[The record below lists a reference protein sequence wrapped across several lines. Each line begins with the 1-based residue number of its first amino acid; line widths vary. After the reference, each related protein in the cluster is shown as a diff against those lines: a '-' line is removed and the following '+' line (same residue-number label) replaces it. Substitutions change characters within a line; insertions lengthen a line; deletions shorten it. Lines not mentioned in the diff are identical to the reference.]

1 MRSQTQVQKRPLG
14 VTILAVLAGVALV
27 LSVVHL
33 LQALGILPYVL
44 AAGNV
49 KDFNLWYVL
58 VWGLLIWVWAW
69 VVQALWT
76 MDPSAWLFL
85 LVVSGFNM
93 MFDFFNMVAAT
104 QATTDLSLSFL
115 VNFAIFAYTL
125 LPSTRR
131 AFGMVTTSA
140 LK

>member
-1 MRSQTQVQKRPLG
+1 MRTQTPVRKRPIG

-27 LSVVHL
+27 LSVVHF
-33 LQALGILPYVL
+33 LQALGILPYFVVQV
-44 AAGNV
+44 GIR
-49 KDFNLWYVL
+49 DFNLWYVL

-69 VVQALWT
+69 VVQALWIV
-76 MDPSAWLFL
+76 DPSAWLFL
-85 LVVSGFNM
+85 LIVSGFNM
-93 MFDFFNMVAAT
+93 MFDFFNMVAST

-115 VNFAIFAYTL
+115 TNLVIFGYTL

>member
-1 MRSQTQVQKRPLG
+1 MRTQTPAVKRPLG

-27 LSVVHL
+27 LAVVHF
-33 LQALGILPYVL
+33 LQALGILPYFV
-44 AAGNV
+44 AAGSV
-49 KDFNLWYVL
+49 RDFNLWYVL
-58 VWGLLIWVWAW
+58 VWGVMIWVWAW

-115 VNFAIFAYTL
+115 TSLVIFAYTL
-125 LPSTRR
+125 LPTTRR